1 MVAKKAA
8 LGYALPMLFL
18 SLLLACAPS
27 DSDSSSEII
36 YSSGDCSKTP
46 RLEYPGMS
54 LWQFEVCY
62 VEDADG
68 ICVQE
73 FPSRKGSEI
82 LYNCDPNLVEIWT
95 LIEIPAL

>member
-36 YSSGDCSKTP
+36 YSSGDCSETP

-54 LWQFEVCY
+54 IYQLEVCL
-62 VEDADG
+62 VEDAEG
-68 ICVQE
+68 VCYQE
-73 FPSRKGSEI
+73 VGNRRGSD
-82 LYNCDPNLVEIWT
+82 LYFDCDPNLVESWT